1 MKQMIFLST
10 FSVFFF
16 LVKTIPVAKNINICV
31 WENKAKSWVEL
42 PIKNLGGI
50 SFWMLSWHSYAIAF
64 NTFHPVFA
72 SVISIIAAS
81 TVHYYF
87 SIRFVFFLV
96 PLSHDDFFHYSV
108 RFYNNDNNNKNEF
121 LLLVPFT
128 KVTFIKYTFRSFS
141 RTMLDSLLFALG
153 FITCIKSIIKKNR
166 WSDFRRNFW
175 HFSSSSPAIYYV
187 SGYWC
192 CFSSYTMK
200 IFWQSYGITYEW
212 TKLKAGFFCHASIV
226 CVWAVCNCLI
236 RFKKFHF
243 WHICE
248 TFALTRHIIHQRHHF
263 ETLPS

>member
-1 MKQMIFLST
+1 MFKCSPAYGWGDSAWNKWYF
-10 FSVFFF
+10 FPRFRYFFF

-153 FITCIKSIIKKNR
+153 FITCIKSIIKKIAEVILDEIFGI
-166 WSDFRRNFW
+166 SHPLRRR
-175 HFSSSSPAIYYV
+175 Y
-187 SGYWC
+187 
-192 CFSSYTMK
+192 
-200 IFWQSYGITYEW
+200 ITFLA
-212 TKLKAGFFCHASIV
+212 TDAA
-226 CVWAVCNCLI
+226 
-236 RFKKFHF
+236 FH
-243 WHICE
+243 
-248 TFALTRHIIHQRHHF
+248 LTRWRF
-263 ETLPS
+263 FDRVME